1 MSKPEGI
8 GVKNKTMKI
17 IKKAIKLSFDRFNPN
32 PYQRRYHF
40 AIAFDNNKPI
50 LIAENNPIKI
60 DHKAYK
66 IGKMFNINH
75 YQKYPYSHAE
85 SHLVSQLLDRYN
97 TIRTDWSL
105 VVLRI
110 NRQGRILLSKPC
122 DNCQKILDAVGL
134 TKVYWSIDKN
144 TFSSSEKFIEVN
156 A

>member
-1 MSKPEGI
+1 
-8 GVKNKTMKI
+8 MKI
-17 IKKAIKLSFDRFNPN
+17 IKRAIRLSYARFDPN

-66 IGKMFNINH
+66 IGKMFNIKQ
-75 YQKYPYSHAE
+75 YKEYPYSHAE

-97 TIRTDWSL
+97 TIRSDLSL

-110 NRQGRILLSKPC
+110 NRQGRILMSKPC
-122 DNCQKILDAVGL
+122 ENCQRILDAVGL
-134 TKVYWSIDKN
+134 NKVYWSIDSN
-144 TFSSSEKFIEVN
+144 TFGSENGNISLKRAITTK
-156 A
+156 